1 MHSHRRLTVTLGAF
15 LLAAPVLAGA
25 QQLPR
30 LPQENAVG
38 VIDDTRSS
46 LPQVKEENGVSY
58 ISGGVGSAEADA
70 LNRMSDHFNL
80 KLTTAIPSGQ
90 FTSPS
95 MIRIADVRGAKV
107 IEVRPNGP
115 IFLAKMPAGEY
126 VIQATAEGQT
136 MTRKVTVP
144 ASGLEAVAMSWPA
157 AGAPSRAGDAPE

>member
-1 MHSHRRLTVTLGAF
+1 MHSHRRLTVILGAF
-15 LLAAPVLAGA
+15 LLAAPIAGA

-58 ISGGVGSAEADA
+58 ISGGVGSEEADA